1 MRMSKFP
8 GFPLATLTVVLL
20 CAGTSRD
27 RDSTTSTSTR
37 HMRSRADAGMVKQAP
52 NDAGHPRVSAED
64 AGSLVESK
72 AHEPFSFPDVDE
84 LQPGDVRL
92 EGAGYHA
99 LRVAIEDLLPPGR
112 KPPPDKLARC
122 LDDEA
127 SYHYQVQ
134 RRGELYFIRIVLL
147 PERCDP
153 KGVYVDG
160 GVRYV
165 VSADGRILR
174 NRYDGQPD

>member
-1 MRMSKFP
+1 M
-8 GFPLATLTVVLL
+8 GAAT
-20 CAGTSRD
+20 
-27 RDSTTSTSTR
+27 
-37 HMRSRADAGMVKQAP
+37 
-52 NDAGHPRVSAED
+52 NDAGHPGVAAED
-64 AGSLVESK
+64 AGMGTPVPSVSGNAQDGGFEVARDAGAVVSPDAGSAAESK
-72 AHEPFSFPDVDE
+72 AREPFSFPDVDE

-92 EGAGYHA
+92 DGAGYHA

-112 KPPPDKLARC
+112 KPPPGDLARC

-153 KGVYVDG
+153 RGVYVDG

-174 NRYDGQPD
+174 KRYDGQPD